1 MTDNRKTKFSISNLV
16 AYVTLVLACIL
27 VLFPFLVIIVTS
39 LKTYPDSVK
48 VTFEFFPETVTTEA
62 YSQVL
67 KMSSLWRGLGNT
79 IIIVV
84 PIMFIGVFNSSLAAY
99 SFAKIKFKG
108 RGLAFTILMFSM
120 MLPGVITM
128 TPAYVIY
135 DTLGWTD
142 TFLPLMIP
150 NAFGT
155 VTCMFYLRQYFHTIP
170 KEMLEAAEIDGLG
183 RFGTFLRIILPLSK
197 PALVAQLIL
206 WLIAGYNDYFGP
218 MLYLDSERK
227 YTLQLVLHLMTGSAQ
242 SNWPK
247 IMAGCVVALIP
258 MLVIYLVAQKSFID
272 GIVSTGGLKE

>member
-48 VTFEFFPETVTTEA
+48 VPFEFFPETVTTEA